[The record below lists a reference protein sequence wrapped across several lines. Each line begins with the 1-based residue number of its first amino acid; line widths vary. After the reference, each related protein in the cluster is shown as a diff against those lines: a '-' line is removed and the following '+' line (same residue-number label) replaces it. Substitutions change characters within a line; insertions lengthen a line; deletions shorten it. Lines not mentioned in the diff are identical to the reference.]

1 MCRAPHALRIY
12 AGHLNTHNARS
23 ELIKVRLIIFAK
35 LNFII
40 FRWEFILCTSLISL
54 HSSTNFRKL
63 PAPPKEKRKKNDED
77 DKRFIFVI
85 FLPQAAANATQIK
98 QATFSRFF
106 FIWSLVGP
114 FLLLP
119 CLLIFYLLLG
129 DKVGSLFFTT
139 CFFFGGFAG
148 GAGGGVGGIRLLNTH
163 LLPLFIYIFMPSTP
177 RSRP

>member
-1 MCRAPHALRIY
+1 MPR
-12 AGHLNTHNARS
+12 
-23 ELIKVRLIIFAK
+23 K
-35 LNFII
+35 LN
-40 FRWEFILCTSLISL
+40 
-54 HSSTNFRKL
+54 KL
-63 PAPPKEKRKKNDED
+63 P
-77 DKRFIFVI
+77 
-85 FLPQAAANATQIK
+85 FL
-98 QATFSRFF
+98 FF
-106 FIWSLVGP
+106 YLVLGRS